1 VETVHDSML
10 AKTRRPL
17 IVAVVA
23 SPADFER
30 ISGLNRSDVDLCE
43 LRIDLLYRDS
53 IELLPLV
60 RKLTLPKIVTVRDPA
75 EGGANALSEEVRLQL
90 FEQWLPECESID
102 IELRNISSFA
112 KLARDAQS
120 SGKEVIISFHDF
132 IKTPPFEELMEM
144 LLQSAIVP
152 NRIFKAATTVETWE
166 HVAILIRLID
176 ACPLSR
182 VAVMGMGA
190 LGKLSRLVLATAGS
204 YLSYGSLG
212 KSVAP
217 GQWPVQRLR
226 ELLTE
231 ICD

>member
-1 VETVHDSML
+1 ML
-10 AKTRRPL
+10 AKPRRPL

-23 SPADFER
+23 SPEDFER

-43 LRIDLLYRDS
+43 LRIDLLCRDS

-75 EGGANALSEEVRLQL
+75 EGGANDLSEEARLQL
-90 FEQWLPECESID
+90 FEQWLPECDCID
-102 IELRNISSFA
+102 IELRNISRFA

-132 IKTPPFEELMEM
+132 LKTPPFEELMEM
-144 LLQSAIVP
+144 LLQSATVP
-152 NRIFKAATTVETWE
+152 NRIFKAATTVQSWE
-166 HVAILIRLID
+166 QVAVLIRLID
-176 ACPLSR
+176 AHPRSR

-204 YLSYGSLG
+204 YFSYGCLG
-212 KSVAP
+212 EAVAP

-226 ELLTE
+226 ALLAE
-231 ICD
+231 IRD